1 MSIDI
6 TESAHRHGIRDDQIR
21 YVIEHCGLVFNQP
34 SPDNAPGDSRLVFL
48 GDDEHGVPLEVVA
61 VESGSRD
68 LRVIHAMNLR
78 AKYQP
83 EYEEAIPWR
92 KLSSS

>member
-1 MSIDI
+1 MSFDI
-6 TESAHRHGIRDDQIR
+6 AESARRHGIRDDQIR
-21 YVIEHCGLVFNQP
+21 YVIEHCGLVFHQP
-34 SPDNAPGDSRLVFL
+34 APDERLGEGRRVYL
-48 GDDEHGVPLEVVA
+48 GDDEHGVALEVVA
-61 VESGSRD
+61 VENASGD

-78 AKYQP
+78 PKYRQ